1 MPGWGSWRCSRGPRL
16 SGPRQ
21 VCDPGVAHPAGR
33 GGRPTRCRVDGVAAI
48 PAAGDDSIPGDSA
61 SGNLQLRYLASGR
74 PAGRRCEDAGAVLG
88 GCGRRELRASG
99 PFPAHSAER
108 AARPGAAGH
117 PRPDRAGT
125 VEDARAQPKLIEAL
139 STVYDP
145 EIPVNIYELGLIYDV
160 DVNADGLVGIR
171 MTLTSPGCPAAQTLP
186 VEVKAKARAVP
197 GVSDA
202 WVDVVWEP
210 QWDMNKMSDA
220 AKLQLGLL

>member
-1 MPGWGSWRCSRGPRL
+1 MGIFNFNTPPRSGEPSSGSAVTPAPS
-16 SGPRQ
+16 SGSANP
-21 VCDPGVAHPAGR
+21 PA
-33 GGRPTRCRVDGVAAI
+33 PSDA
-48 PAAGDDSIPGDSA
+48 PA
-61 SGNLQLRYLASGR
+61 
-74 PAGRRCEDAGAVLG
+74 
-88 GCGRRELRASG
+88 
-99 PFPAHSAER
+99 
-108 AARPGAAGH
+108 AARPDP
-117 PRPDRAGT
+117 PRPILPSEPPAPPPAAAHDPI
-125 VEDARAQPKLIEAL
+125 EPDPLKMLELKPKLIEAL

-171 MTLTSPGCPAAQTLP
+171 MTLTSPACPAAQTLP
-186 VEVKAKARAVP
+186 GEVKAKARAVP

>member
-1 MPGWGSWRCSRGPRL
+1 MGIFNFNTPPRSGEPSSGSAVTPAPS
-16 SGPRQ
+16 SGSANP
-21 VCDPGVAHPAGR
+21 PA
-33 GGRPTRCRVDGVAAI
+33 P
-48 PAAGDDSIPGDSA
+48 S
-61 SGNLQLRYLASGR
+61 
-74 PAGRRCEDAGAVLG
+74 DAPV
-88 GCGRRELRASG
+88 
-99 PFPAHSAER
+99 
-108 AARPGAAGH
+108 AARPDP
-117 PRPDRAGT
+117 PRPILPSEPPAPPPAAAHDPIEPDPLKT
-125 VEDARAQPKLIEAL
+125 LELKPKLIEAL

-171 MTLTSPGCPAAQTLP
+171 MTLTSPACPAAQTLP
-186 VEVKAKARAVP
+186 GEVKAKARAVP

>member
-1 MPGWGSWRCSRGPRL
+1 MGIFNFKTPPERDQPTPGTTDTPN
-16 SGPRQ
+16 
-21 VCDPGVAHPAGR
+21 PA
-33 GGRPTRCRVDGVAAI
+33 
-48 PAAGDDSIPGDSA
+48 PAAAEMTPP
-61 SGNLQLRYLASGR
+61 RVEPPR
-74 PAGRRCEDAGAVLG
+74 AVLPNEPPAPPPATTHDPIDTDPLKTL
-88 GCGRRELRASG
+88 ELK
-99 PFPAHSAER
+99 
-108 AARPGAAGH
+108 
-117 PRPDRAGT
+117 
-125 VEDARAQPKLIEAL
+125 PKLIEAL

-145 EIPVNIYELGLIYDV
+145 EIPVNVYELGLIYDV

-186 VEVKAKARAVP
+186 GEVKAKAKGVS